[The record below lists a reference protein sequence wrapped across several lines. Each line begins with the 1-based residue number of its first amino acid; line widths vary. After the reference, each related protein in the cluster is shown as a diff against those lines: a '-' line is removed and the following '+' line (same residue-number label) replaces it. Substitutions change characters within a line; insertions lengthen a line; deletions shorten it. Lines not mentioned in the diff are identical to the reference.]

1 MTRSPRLIA
10 GLVAAAA
17 IALVVAANWQFVS
30 LATGS
35 HPGCVSVNPAKPAA
49 TAGC

>member
-1 MTRSPRLIA
+1 MTRHPRLLAGLAVIA
-10 GLVAAAA
+10 GL
-17 IALVVAANWQFVS
+17 ALVIGANWQFVS

-35 HPGCVSVNPAKPAA
+35 HPGCVPIDPGKPAA